1 MSGLLLRGRRILVAE
16 DEYLLADDLK
26 EVLELANAEV
36 LGPVASL
43 EDAAAFLGSGTIDA
57 ALLDVNLR
65 GEPVFSLAD
74 KLLQQSVPFAFV
86 TGYDRSALPPRFE
99 RVPRL
104 EKPADGAKVVKT
116 LQALLR

>member
-1 MSGLLLRGRRILVAE
+1 MSGPLLQGRRILVAE

-26 EVLELANAEV
+26 EALELANAEV

-43 EDAAAFLGSGTIDA
+43 EDAAAFLASGNIDA
-57 ALLDVNLR
+57 AVLDVNLR

-74 KLLQQSVPFAFV
+74 ELLQQRVPFAFV

-104 EKPADGAKVVKT
+104 EKPADGTKVVRT
-116 LQALLR
+116 LQTLLR